1 MASQFDGVIVGTG
14 TGEDEGEGEGEGVLT
29 KGPVA
34 KAHWAGLSIML
45 TTLALASTATAQK
58 APAGSKPTIK
68 ASSAAMAAKT
78 PGWEFARWGMT
89 PAQVRA
95 ASHGVVIGT
104 VAGVDSL
111 TGDYAMGP
119 FKFNVDIDYQPRP
132 DDPGNSAADNLIL
145 GGVVLSLEARS
156 GSCPALA
163 AYLKTIYGKPDRTT
177 TQGPLNLDWRKKA
190 IGDDITYFSW
200 PDKSCGVR
208 YGPYG
213 SS

>member
-1 MASQFDGVIVGTG
+1 MASQFDEVIEGSGAGGGTP
-14 TGEDEGEGEGEGVLT
+14 TP
-29 KGPVA
+29 GPMSRPC
-34 KAHWAGLSIML
+34 WTGLSIVL
-45 TTLALASTATAQK
+45 VTLALTSSATAQK
-58 APAGSKPTIK
+58 PPAGSKPTIK
-68 ASSAAMAAKT
+68 ASSAAMATKT

-104 VAGVDSL
+104 EAGIDSL
-111 TGDYAMGP
+111 TGEYAMGP

-132 DDPGNSAADNLIL
+132 DDPGNSAAGNLIL
-145 GGVVLSLEARS
+145 GGVVLSLDART

-163 AYLKTIYGKPDRTT
+163 AYLKTIFGKPDRTT
-177 TQGPLNLDWRKKA
+177 TQGPLNLDWRRKA